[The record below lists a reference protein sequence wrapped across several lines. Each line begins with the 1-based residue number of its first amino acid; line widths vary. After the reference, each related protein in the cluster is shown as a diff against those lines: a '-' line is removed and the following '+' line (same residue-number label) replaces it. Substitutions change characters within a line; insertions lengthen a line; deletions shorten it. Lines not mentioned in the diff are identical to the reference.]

1 LVNAKEGFP
10 RREAERRFTVI
21 AGITTSLLLETLL
34 LHLARD
40 RMPWRPAFRT
50 AAGMSLVSMCAME
63 SVENLVDF
71 HLMAGVVAVDDSKF
85 WVAAG
90 VSVVAGF
97 MAPLPYNYMRLRI
110 YGKGCH

>member
-1 LVNAKEGFP
+1 V
-10 RREAERRFTVI
+10 T

-34 LHLARD
+34 LHLGRD
-40 RMPWRPAFRT
+40 RMLWRPAFRT

-71 HLMAGVVAVDDSKF
+71 HLTAGVVAVDDPKF